1 MAYLTQLAMW
11 TLLREIHQEIKRMS
25 GALDTALASIN
36 TSLSAAT
43 DSTTKLTA
51 DVQALIAKQS
61 AGLTLT
67 DAETQAL
74 ATLQAN
80 MDAHKAAVDS
90 LDAAVN
96 AASAPATPPAAPAT
110 PSA

>member
-11 TLLREIHQEIKRMS
+11 TLLREILQEIKKMS

-51 DVQALIAKQS
+51 DVQALIAKQAS
-61 AGLTLT
+61 GGTLT
-67 DAETQAL
+67 DVETAAL
-74 ATLQAN
+74 ATLQSN
-80 MDAHKAAVDS
+80 MDAHKAAVDA
-90 LDAAVN
+90 LDSAVN
-96 AASAPATPPAAPAT
+96 AASAPAAAPAT
-110 PSA
+110 PPTA